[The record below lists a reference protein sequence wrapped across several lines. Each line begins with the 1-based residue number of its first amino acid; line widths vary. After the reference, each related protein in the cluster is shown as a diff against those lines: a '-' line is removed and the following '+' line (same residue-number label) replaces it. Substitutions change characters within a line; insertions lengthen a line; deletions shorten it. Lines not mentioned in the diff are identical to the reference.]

1 MRISS
6 RGRIT
11 IPKSIRDR
19 YGMLPG
25 ERVVFVE
32 RGGVVVLM
40 RSDRDELAART
51 VAAMRGSG
59 NGRLTTD
66 QVMALTRP
74 GDDEH

>member
-6 RGRIT
+6 KGRVT

-19 YGMLPG
+19 HGMLPG
-25 ERVVFVE
+25 ERVVFLE

-40 RSDRDELAART
+40 RSDHDDLAAKT